1 MLAHDIII
9 KPIITEQS
17 MGAAAEKKYTFEVAK
32 SANKTE
38 IKKAVEKIFGVK
50 VEKVNTSNF
59 DGKKKRMGKNVGM
72 TSSYKKAVV
81 TLTPA
86 SKEIEFFGV

>member
-1 MLAHDIII
+1 M
-9 KPIITEQS
+9 
-17 MGAAAEKKYTFEVAK
+17 AASAEKKYTFVVAK
-32 SANKTE
+32 TANKTQ
-38 IKKAVEKIFGVK
+38 IKQAVEQIFSVK
-50 VEKVNTSNF
+50 VAKVNTLNY
-59 DGKKKRMGKNVGM
+59 DGKTKRMGKYVGK